1 MAPIPT
7 FVSTGSS
14 LRISTKPIDLSFSK
28 RDGLIGNNF
37 QRLALMSRRSNGG
50 QLLLEGQGHERV
62 VLAGHFVKSPGV
74 STNSSMLIA
83 KCAATILFPMKQ
95 LAAPGE

>member
-1 MAPIPT
+1 M
-7 FVSTGSS
+7 
-14 LRISTKPIDLSFSK
+14 
-28 RDGLIGNNF
+28 
-37 QRLALMSRRSNGG
+37 
-50 QLLLEGQGHERV
+50 ERV

-83 KCAATILFPMKQ
+83 KRAATILFPMKQ